1 MELLPRIFLG
11 EGNASISLG
20 GLRHFGARTVAIV
33 RETAAQPICDGPA
46 ASLGADCLCDGHPC
60 RQGTAAREAGKEAF
74 AALVRENMWIP
85 TLACVLYIIFVFHG
99 PAMIRKPLPVPLP
112 SSLVP
117 ARTPVLCRRP
127 RCCSQ
132 VKRVLVCWNSALA
145 AFSVAG
151 AYHCTSALALN
162 LRTHGERQT
171 PLAHLLPPSF
181 CRLPLARG
189 PLC

>member
-1 MELLPRIFLG
+1 MAPDAADAPALPLALELLPRIFLG

-85 TLACVLYIIFVFHG
+85 TLACALYILFVFHG
-99 PAMIRKPLPVPLP
+99 PGMIRKPLPVPLP

-127 RCCSQ
+127 RCC
-132 VKRVLVCWNSALA
+132 W
-145 AFSVAG
+145 
-151 AYHCTSALALN
+151 
-162 LRTHGERQT
+162 
-171 PLAHLLPPSF
+171 
-181 CRLPLARG
+181 
-189 PLC
+189 

>member
-1 MELLPRIFLG
+1 MAPHAADTPALPLALDLLPRIFLG

-46 ASLGADCLCDGHPC
+46 ASLGGDCLCDGHPC

-99 PAMIRKPLPVPLP
+99 PGMIRKPLPVPLP

-117 ARTPVLCRRP
+117 ARTPAVP
-127 RCCSQ
+127 TP
-132 VKRVLVCWNSALA
+132 ALLLLGE
-145 AFSVAG
+145 AG
-151 AYHCTSALALN
+151 PGLLELGARGL
-162 LRTHGERQT
+162 LRGR
-171 PLAHLLPPSF
+171 S
-181 CRLPLARG
+181 LPLHECPRAQPPHTR
-189 PLC
+189 